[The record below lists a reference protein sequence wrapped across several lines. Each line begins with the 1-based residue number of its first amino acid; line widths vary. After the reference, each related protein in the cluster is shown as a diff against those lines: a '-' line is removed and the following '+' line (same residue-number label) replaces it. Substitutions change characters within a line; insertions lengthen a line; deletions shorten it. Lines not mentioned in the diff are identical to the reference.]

1 MNCWDEETTGEKE
14 RDGDKEEEEDEE
26 EERVGEKM
34 ARFLKTTDSE
44 LVVVAL
50 CQITTTSSVNISTRN
65 R

>member
-14 RDGDKEEEEDEE
+14 RDGDKGEEDEE

-50 CQITTTSSVNISTRN
+50 YQIMTTSSVNICTRN